1 MDISSKKKFFVIGL
15 GKSGVAVTRL
25 LANRGFNVAIFDDD
39 ASVLESVLASP
50 EFEGLERSVEIA
62 TGESVLG
69 SVIDSDCVVVS
80 PGVSL
85 EHPVVRK
92 ARADGIEVI
101 GELELAYH
109 FCAAEIIGVTG
120 TNGKST
126 VVSLLGDIFQA
137 AERRYAVGGNIGT
150 PLSSIITQKREID
163 VAVLE
168 ISSFQLD
175 TIEDFKT
182 RVAVLLNVTADHLD
196 RYDNSFDKYAE
207 SKSRILNAADE
218 DTWFVYNEDDV
229 VCKRIADGYT
239 GKKIPFG
246 RTPAGDN
253 GVYVHEG
260 TIVRRWR
267 GDVEVVMPISDFS
280 PVGIHNLE
288 NAMAAVAAAMPFDI
302 DARVVARALR
312 AYRAL
317 PHRMELARVAG
328 GVAYID
334 DSKATNVD
342 AAIKSV
348 RSIDGHLVLI
358 LGGVDK
364 GGDYAPLVK
373 HLGKVRRVVLIGEA
387 GDKIE
392 AALRGHCDIFRAATM
407 EEAVRVASETAKSGD
422 TVLLAPA
429 CSSFDM
435 FSGYTERGEA
445 FKAAASLL

>member
-1 MDISSKKKFFVIGL
+1 VDISSKKKFFVIGL
-15 GKSGVAVTRL
+15 GKSGRAVTRL
-25 LANRGFNVAIFDDD
+25 LADRGFNVAIFDDD
-39 ASVLESVLASP
+39 ASVLRSVLASP
-50 EFEGLERSVEIA
+50 DFEGLDRSVEIA
-62 TGESVLG
+62 TGERALG
-69 SVIDSDCVVVS
+69 SAIGSDCVVVS

-92 ARADGIEVI
+92 ARADGIEII
-101 GELELAYH
+101 GELEVAYH

-126 VVSLLGDIFQA
+126 VVSLLGDIFHA

-150 PLSSIITQKREID
+150 PLSSIIMQKKEID

-239 GKKIPFG
+239 GKKIPFSKAS
-246 RTPAGDN
+246 AGEN
-253 GVYVHEG
+253 AVYVHEG
-260 TIVRRWR
+260 SIVRRR
-267 GDVEVVMPISDFS
+267 YGDVEAVMPISDFS

-288 NAMAAVAAAMPFDI
+288 NAMAAVAAATPFDI

-358 LGGVDK
+358 LGGIDK

-373 HLGKVRRVVLIGEA
+373 HLGKVRRVVVIGDA

-407 EEAVRVASETAKSGD
+407 EEAVRVASESATSGD

-435 FSGYTERGEA
+435 FSGYAERGEA
-445 FKAAASLL
+445 FKAAASSL

>member
-1 MDISSKKKFFVIGL
+1 M
-15 GKSGVAVTRL
+15 GKSGRDVARL
-25 LANRGFNVAIFDDD
+25 LADKGFNVAVFDDD
-39 ASVLESVLASP
+39 ASVLESVFDSP
-50 EFEGLERSVEIA
+50 EFEGLGRSIEVA

-69 SVIDSDCVVVS
+69 SLIQSDCVVVS

-85 EHPVVRK
+85 EHPLVRK
-92 ARADGIEVI
+92 ARADGTEII
-101 GELELAYH
+101 GELEVAYH

-150 PLSSIITQKREID
+150 PLSSIITEKKEID
-163 VAVLE
+163 IAVLE

-175 TIEDFKT
+175 TIMDFKT

-218 DTWFVYNEDDV
+218 NTWFVYNEGDV
-229 VCKRIADGYT
+229 VCRRIAAGYT

-246 RTPAGDN
+246 RVSVGDD
-253 GVYVHEG
+253 GVYLYEDS
-260 TIVRRWR
+260 IVRRLR
-267 GDVEVVMPISDFS
+267 GDVETVLAISDFS
-280 PVGIHNLE
+280 PRGIHNLE
-288 NAMAAVAAAMPFDI
+288 NAMAAVAAATPFDI

-312 AYRAL
+312 GYRAL
-317 PHRMELARVAG
+317 PHRMELARVVG

-342 AAIKSV
+342 ATIKSV
-348 RSIDGHLVLI
+348 RSIDGYLVLI
-358 LGGVDK
+358 MGGVDK
-364 GGDYAPLVK
+364 GGDYAPLVE
-373 HLGKVRRVVLIGEA
+373 HLGKVRQVILIGEA
-387 GDKIE
+387 SDKIE
-392 AALRGHCDIFRAATM
+392 TALRGQCDIYRAATM
-407 EEAVRVASETAKSGD
+407 EEAVKVASESATAGD

-429 CSSFDM
+429 CASFDM
-435 FSGYTERGEA
+435 FRDYVARGDA
-445 FKAAASLL
+445 FEAAASSL